1 MDIQSEEVSFYKLI
15 TIRYKYNLDCYNAFS
30 HEISDHFLMEGLL
43 HYIAPFEPSWSYAYW
58 SSEPLLEY
66 MSHQTP
72 YLAFCELW

>member
-43 HYIAPFEPSWSYAYW
+43 HYITPFEPS
-58 SSEPLLEY
+58 
-66 MSHQTP
+66 
-72 YLAFCELW
+72 